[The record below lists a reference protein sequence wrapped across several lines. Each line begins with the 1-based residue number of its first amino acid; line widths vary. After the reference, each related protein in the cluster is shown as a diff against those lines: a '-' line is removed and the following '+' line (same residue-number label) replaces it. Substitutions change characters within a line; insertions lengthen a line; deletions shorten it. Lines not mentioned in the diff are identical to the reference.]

1 MNIIAF
7 ECKYMKIFSNK
18 EHFCKKIYIKPAEIG
33 CAKTKKHTT
42 EQFERVIFP
51 DYWKFFI
58 QNFKIQIE
66 FSNFARNKDKRLWT
80 QFGIKTIPYSQTF
93 ASRYH
98 V

>member
-1 MNIIAF
+1 MKIIAF

-51 DYWKFFI
+51 DY
-58 QNFKIQIE
+58 
-66 FSNFARNKDKRLWT
+66 
-80 QFGIKTIPYSQTF
+80 
-93 ASRYH
+93 
-98 V
+98 